1 MLLLLVWMWGDL
13 SSASDACA
21 CVCVLC
27 DSSMG
32 NVSYEEFFEWL
43 DEVP

>member
-1 MLLLLVWMWGDL
+1 MTRVLV
-13 SSASDACA
+13 